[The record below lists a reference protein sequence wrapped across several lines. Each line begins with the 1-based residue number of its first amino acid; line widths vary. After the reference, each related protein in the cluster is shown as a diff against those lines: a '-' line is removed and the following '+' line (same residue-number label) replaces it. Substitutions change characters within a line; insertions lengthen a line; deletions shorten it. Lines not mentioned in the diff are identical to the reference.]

1 MWESGFAKKCWMCCI
16 NIIGAYALH
25 KGLQKVINL
34 CTMPCINDQI
44 LLLEMILKQPLQKDY
59 FTSLLQN
66 YWKPWNACFTARC
79 TRYWHHYNKKQQ
91 IDISLDKCHRV
102 TTERSH
108 CLGPALEIETSHRR
122 LVRQRKLPSV
132 LKVGHLESHLYE
144 GIGTDL
150 EKWLTGHNVITSNN

>member
-1 MWESGFAKKCWMCCI
+1 MRVRICKEMLDV
-16 NIIGAYALH
+16 LH
-25 KGLQKVINL
+25 KISLEHML
-34 CTMPCINDQI
+34 CIRGCKRWLIFVQCHVLI
-44 LLLEMILKQPLQKDY
+44 LLEMILKQPLQKDY